1 MILCYFDILS
11 NYIVILSGAKDLIFD
26 IKEEKR

>member
-11 NYIVILSGAKDLIFD
+11 NYLVILSEAKDLIFD